1 MTDPADEVAEQFEE
15 IAAGVELGYEPIG
28 GGELRLRAVYDGD
41 VLARGDYAEVTRGTH
56 RGRTNRGEFINNVK
70 ETAADVDGLDA
81 DDIGTALRKTF
92 EEFIEQAEEEELTY
106 QAGYVRDIIEGTHEP
121 VEIHGG
127 EETTWV
133 VELTYAGKTAE
144 LEFSAAEMVGAGAAS
159 LEEKLANYFYQ
170 LEDIQPEDWETIRD
184 YWDDHSEVVTVVD
197 ETGRDAVTERFVN
210 KVADAVRPL
219 AEVEQMPNDPSG
231 AWYDADNEAGL
242 EGTDGPILWVQSR
255 FVSDKIEAIGKQLEY
270 KPQLTKQLI
279 AEDVLHAGNV
289 RRTWNG
295 AFPSRARLYP
305 FDPRELGI
313 GEDEIAPPAGDNT
326 DEVDP

>member
-1 MTDPADEVAEQFEE
+1 VTDPTDEVAEQFEE
-15 IAAGVELGYEPIG
+15 VAAGVELGYEPIG

-81 DDIGTALRKTF
+81 DDIGTALRKKF

-106 QAGYVRDIIEGTHEP
+106 QAGYVRDIIE

-170 LEDIQPEDWETIRD
+170 LEDIEPEDWETIRD

-219 AEVEQMPNDPSG
+219 ADVEQMPNDPSG

-242 EGTDGPILWVQSR
+242 DGTDGPILWVQSR
-255 FVSDKIEAIGKQLEY
+255 FVSDKIDAIGKQLEY

-279 AEDVLHAGNV
+279 AEEVLHAGNV

-305 FDPRELGI
+305 FDPGELGI
-313 GEDEIAPPAGDNT
+313 GEDEVAPAAGDNT

>member
-1 MTDPADEVAEQFEE
+1 MTDPADEVDEQFEDV
-15 IAAGVELGYEPIG
+15 AGGVQLGYEPIG

-70 ETAADVDGLDA
+70 ETVADVDGLDA
-81 DDIGTALRKTF
+81 EDIGTELRKTF
-92 EEFIEQAEEEELTY
+92 ESFIEQAEEEELAY
-106 QAGYVRDIIEGTHEP
+106 QADYVRDIVEGTHLP

-144 LEFSAAEMVGAGAAS
+144 LEFSAAEMVGSGAAS

-170 LEDIQPEDWETIRD
+170 LEEIEPEDWETIRD
-184 YWDDHSEVVTVVD
+184 YWDDNSEVVAVVD

-219 AEVEQMPNDPSG
+219 AELEQLPNDPSG
-231 AWYDADNEAGL
+231 AWYDAENEAGL
-242 EGTDGPILWVQSR
+242 DGTDGPILWVQSR

-295 AFPSRARLYP
+295 VFPSRARLYP
-305 FDPRELGI
+305 FDPRELGVS
-313 GEDEIAPPAGDNT
+313 EADIAPASSDNT